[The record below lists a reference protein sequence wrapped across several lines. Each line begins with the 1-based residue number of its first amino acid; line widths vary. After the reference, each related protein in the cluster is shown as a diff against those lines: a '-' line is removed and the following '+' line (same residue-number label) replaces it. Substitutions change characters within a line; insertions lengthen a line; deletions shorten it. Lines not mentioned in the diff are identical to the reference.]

1 MKKCPYCAEEIQDDA
16 VKCRDC
22 GEMIEESLQ
31 LLSPD
36 SLAKNNDKPISRN
49 KIFLIATI
57 LVILLPL
64 LTISFVYYERY
75 YENNG
80 HEAEERERQR
90 ATSNKQ
96 KTSDNASEK
105 SKHESILLRSQ
116 AENLLRRENSPD
128 YVKILDLLN
137 KSIKMNPNNAFAYQ
151 LRGDAHIEL
160 KDYKN
165 AIQDFNKSI
174 ELNLID
180 TYVYNYRGFAYS
192 KLGQYQS
199 AIEDYNQ
206 AIRLNPNNAWA
217 YNNRGASYYSL
228 NNNNSACDDWRKAC
242 ELGDCDIL
250 NWAKKE
256 GVCQ

>member
-1 MKKCPYCAEEIQDDA
+1 MKKCPYCAEEIQDEA
-16 VKCRDC
+16 IKCRYCD
-22 GEMIEESLQ
+22 EMIEESHQ
-31 LLSPD
+31 PLSPD
-36 SLAKNNDKPISRN
+36 SSVKSNGKPSS
-49 KIFLIATI
+49 KIKMFLIPTI
-57 LVILLPL
+57 ILILLPL
-64 LTISFVYYERY
+64 LTISLVYLDVLI
-75 YENNG
+75 NK
-80 HEAEERERQR
+80 AEEQERQR

-96 KTSDNASEK
+96 KSSDNASEK

-116 AENLLRRENSPD
+116 AENLLRREDSPD

-137 KSIKMNPNNAFAYQ
+137 KSIKMNPNDAFAYR

-192 KLGQYQS
+192 NLGQYQS

-250 NWAKKE
+250 NWAKQK
-256 GVCQ
+256 GICQ